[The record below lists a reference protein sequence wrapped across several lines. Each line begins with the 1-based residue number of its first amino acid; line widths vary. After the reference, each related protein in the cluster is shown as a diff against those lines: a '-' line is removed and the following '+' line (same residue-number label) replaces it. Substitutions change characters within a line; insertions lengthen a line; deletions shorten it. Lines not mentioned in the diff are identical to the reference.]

1 MLFTVTGIAVP
12 PSKYCR
18 EYLTSSAASPFAAST
33 SFNVSEAPLSRRSM
47 FGLVR
52 EPVVL
57 QSDPHQHVNSEAWQA
72 LDESERIESVRQ
84 YHRQNRIRLASESLH
99 ATTHVIVENQV
110 ALGDTFAARAVLLRL
125 MAEGL
130 DRHEAIHAIGSVLSE
145 HLFAAL
151 TEDVGSHTNA
161 PHITKS

>member
-1 MLFTVTGIAVP
+1 VWVLARFCGEVYYSGRP
-12 PSKYCR
+12 
-18 EYLTSSAASPFAAST
+18 
-33 SFNVSEAPLSRRSM
+33 
-47 FGLVR
+47 FGLAK
-52 EPVVL
+52 EPVEL
-57 QSDPHQHVNSEAWQA
+57 HYNPHQHVASEVWQA

-84 YHRQNRIRLASESLH
+84 YHRQNRIRLANESLH

-145 HLFAAL
+145 QLFGAL
-151 TEDVGSHTNA
+151 RGEGGGDDPNA
-161 PHITKS
+161 QYVEKLNCLTAESWRAP